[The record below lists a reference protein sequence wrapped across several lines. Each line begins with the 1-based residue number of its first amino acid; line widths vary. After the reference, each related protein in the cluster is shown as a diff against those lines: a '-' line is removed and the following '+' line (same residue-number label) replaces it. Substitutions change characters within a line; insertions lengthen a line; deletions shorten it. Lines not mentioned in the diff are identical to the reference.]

1 MKVQFIPSERKECTR
16 RSPNQRPQ
24 LSENI
29 LEKATNGENVQPL
42 VKCAKSVTEN
52 HFAKVQ

>member
-1 MKVQFIPSERKECTR
+1 MKVQFIPPERKECTR